1 MEDFKNKCF
10 VCKTEISKNNL
21 EVNLEVNLPV
31 CNSCKGTEKEKEITE
46 EYLDSLADDLVC
58 GCI

>member
-10 VCKTEISKNNL
+10 VCKKKIDPDTTQRNL
-21 EVNLEVNLPV
+21 IVNLPV
-31 CNSCKGTEKEKEITE
+31 CNNCKGTDKEKVKEE
-46 EYLDSLADDLVC
+46 EYLDSLADDLIC